1 MSVIYND
8 MPALS
13 LKIELS
19 FAAALFVGGLIEK
32 GKSAMNAITEMPE
45 FSAPIAKKIKKFH
58 KRTKLIASDL
68 REFLD
73 KRKAT
78 V

>member
-1 MSVIYND
+1 
-8 MPALS
+8 
-13 LKIELS
+13 
-19 FAAALFVGGLIEK
+19 
-32 GKSAMNAITEMPE
+32 MNAILEMPE

-58 KRTKLIASDL
+58 KRTKLIASVL

>member
-1 MSVIYND
+1 MRI
-8 MPALS
+8 
-13 LKIELS
+13 
-19 FAAALFVGGLIEK
+19 
-32 GKSAMNAITEMPE
+32 AIPEMPE
-45 FSAPIAKKIKKFH
+45 FSATIAKKTKKFH

>member
-1 MSVIYND
+1 
-8 MPALS
+8 
-13 LKIELS
+13 
-19 FAAALFVGGLIEK
+19 
-32 GKSAMNAITEMPE
+32 MNAIPEMTE
-45 FSAPIAKKIKKFH
+45 FSVPIAKKTKKFH
-58 KRTKLIASDL
+58 KRTKLIASDF

>member
-1 MSVIYND
+1 

-19 FAAALFVGGLIEK
+19 FAAALFVGRLIEK
-32 GKSAMNAITEMPE
+32 GKAVRNAIPEMPE
-45 FSAPIAKKIKKFH
+45 FSASIAKKIKKFH